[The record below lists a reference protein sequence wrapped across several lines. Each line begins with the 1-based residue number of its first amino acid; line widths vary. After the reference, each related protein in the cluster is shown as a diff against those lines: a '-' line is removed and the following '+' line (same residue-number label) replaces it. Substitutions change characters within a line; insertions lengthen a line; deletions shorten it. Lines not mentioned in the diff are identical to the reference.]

1 MVKEKQIIAHNG
13 SSIVLYTTDDGSTQL
28 EVKLEMDTVWLTQSQ
43 MAVLFG
49 RDRTVIT
56 RHIRNIFKEGELEES
71 LVCAKNAQ
79 PKKYGRRN
87 DFEQIT
93 ETTFYNLD
101 VIISVGYRVK
111 SIKGTKFRIWATSLI
126 KQYLLKGYIIDKKRL
141 DHYDEL
147 KDVVRLMSRALTLQ
161 DKVSEGEYSG
171 LFNVITDYVYAL
183 DTLDRYDYQSLKIDK
198 TTKDEPFRATY
209 ENAMDAINAL
219 KVKFGGSRWFA
230 NEKDDSFRS
239 SIGQIYQTFGG
250 DDLYPSVEEKA
261 AMLLYLVVKN
271 HSFIDGNK
279 RIAAMLFLW
288 FMEKNGI
295 LYSADGNKRIADN
308 TLVALTLMI
317 AESRTE
323 EKDVMV
329 KVVVNLINRDN
340 Q

>member
-28 EVKLEMDTVWLTQSQ
+28 EVKLERDTVWLTQSQ

-198 TTKDEPFRATY
+198 TTKDELFRATY

>member
-28 EVKLEMDTVWLTQSQ
+28 EVKLERDTVWLTQSQ

-79 PKKYGRRN
+79 PKEYGRIN
-87 DFEQIT
+87 DFAQIT

>member
-28 EVKLEMDTVWLTQSQ
+28 EVKLERDTVWLTQSQ

-198 TTKDEPFRATY
+198 TTKNEPFRATY

>member
-28 EVKLEMDTVWLTQSQ
+28 EVKLERDTVWLTQSQ

-147 KDVVRLMSRALTLQ
+147 KDVVRLMSRDLTLQ

>member
-1 MVKEKQIIAHNG
+1 MKENRIIANNG
-13 SSIVLYTTDDGSTQL
+13 SSIVLFTTEDGNTQL
-28 EVKLEMDTVWLTQSQ
+28 EVKLEKDTVWLNREQIAQ
-43 MAVLFG
+43 LYG
-49 RDRTVIT
+49 RDYKTIAK
-56 RHIRNIFKEGELEES
+56 HINNALREELEGEP
-71 LVCAKNAQ
+71 VVAKFAT
-79 PKKYGRRN
+79 PKKYGRKEGYN
-87 DFEQIT
+87 QMQNIDY
-93 ETTFYNLD
+93 YNLD
-101 VIISVGYRVK
+101 MIISIGYRVK
-111 SIKGTKFRIWATSLI
+111 SRNGIVFRKWANNIL
-126 KQYLLKGYIIDKKRL
+126 KQYLIKGYAIDQRRL

-161 DKVSEGEYSG
+161 DKVSEGEYAG

-183 DTLDRYDYQSLKIDK
+183 DTLDRYDYQTLGIEK
-198 TTKDEPFRATY
+198 TTKEEPFRATY

-219 KVKFGGSRWFA
+219 KVKFGGSQWFA
-230 NEKDDSFRS
+230 NEKDDSFKS

-250 DDLYPSVEEKA
+250 EDLYPSVEEKA

-271 HSFIDGNK
+271 HSFSDGNK

-288 FMEKNGI
+288 FMEKNGV
-295 LYSADGNKRIADN
+295 LYSADGRKRIADN

-329 KVVVNLINRDN
+329 KVVVNLINKDN

>member
-28 EVKLEMDTVWLTQSQ
+28 EVKLERDTVWLTQSQ

-288 FMEKNGI
+288 FMKKNGI

>member
-13 SSIVLYTTDDGSTQL
+13 SSIVLYTTDDGRTQL
-28 EVKLEMDTVWLTQSQ
+28 EVKLERDTVWLTQSQ